1 MRPHTSLVPQR
12 PTRNAS
18 SCTIEDAIAT
28 ALERVPLRSSPMMV
42 NPGVLEHE
50 TLIALNQLKLAR
62 DSDGDVGTQDRMR
75 FPALP
80 LREAIGRFT
89 QAAYGQKLD
98 FEHA

>member
-12 PTRNAS
+12 PTRSAS

-28 ALERVPLRSSPMMV
+28 ALERVPLR
-42 NPGVLEHE
+42 
-50 TLIALNQLKLAR
+50 
-62 DSDGDVGTQDRMR
+62 
-75 FPALP
+75 
-80 LREAIGRFT
+80 EAMGRFT